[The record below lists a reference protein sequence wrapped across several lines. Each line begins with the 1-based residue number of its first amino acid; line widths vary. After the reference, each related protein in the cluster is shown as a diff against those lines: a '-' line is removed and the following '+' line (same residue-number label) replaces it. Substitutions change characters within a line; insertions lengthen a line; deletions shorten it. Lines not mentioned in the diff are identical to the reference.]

1 MSRAKAIR
9 KKCLKW
15 CAYSQKEVTLCHLV
29 DCPLWPY
36 RFGYSFKDKR
46 YEQRMKKAKKNYF
59 ADYQE
64 MQKALS
70 EYCKDMP
77 NLPEYVQIDAVLKK
91 KSAEQCDS
99 SPLGINA

>member
-1 MSRAKAIR
+1 MSRAIAIR

-15 CAYSQKEVTLCHLV
+15 CAFSQKEVTLCHLV

-46 YEQRMKKAKKNYF
+46 YKERMESAKKNYP
-59 ADYQE
+59 ADFQE
-64 MQKALS
+64 MMKALS
-70 EYCKDMP
+70 EYCENMP

-91 KSAEQCDS
+91 KSAEQCNP
-99 SPLGINA
+99 SPLRLNA